1 MFYTSYIRERAA
13 LLMTYFVV
21 DLALAYIVASI
32 LSPMVD
38 WQSVSK
44 VLFLIVV
51 VHFAYDLRNAIVKSI
66 FWFLYRKDMI
76 TSLVNEFSRKGYP
89 KTRNFY
95 TSPSAYFERIAGD
108 SSNSTD
114 LRMHA
119 QSWVN
124 QLQFLRAS
132 SNGYIRHYF
141 HELLIQT
148 ALNRYFNDH

>member
-1 MFYTSYIRERAA
+1 MFYTSYLRERAS
-13 LLMTYFVV
+13 LLLTYFVV
-21 DLALAYIVASI
+21 DLILAYLLATTFAPIVNWVII
-32 LSPMVD
+32 L
-38 WQSVSK
+38 K
-44 VLFLIVV
+44 VMLIIVLI
-51 VHFAYDLRNAIVKSI
+51 HFTYDLRNSIVKSF

-76 TSLVNEFSRKGYP
+76 VSLVNEFSRKGYP

-95 TSPSAYFERIAGD
+95 TSPSAYFERVAND

-132 SNGYIRHYF
+132 SHGYVRHYF
-141 HELLIQT
+141 HELLIES
-148 ALNRYFNDH
+148 ALNQYFNLH